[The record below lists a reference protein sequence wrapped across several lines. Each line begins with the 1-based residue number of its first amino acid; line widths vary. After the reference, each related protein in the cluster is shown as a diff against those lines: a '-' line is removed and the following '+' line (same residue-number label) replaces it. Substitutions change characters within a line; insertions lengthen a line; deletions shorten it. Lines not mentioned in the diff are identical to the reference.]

1 MINKGQFGAIKKELI
16 QLSKKR
22 EEVIQDSREIIN
34 LSKQIIHAVHRND
47 FKPLNFLI
55 KKIKNKV
62 KNIPGHQP
70 DTDINRVALQEYVE
84 AMAYYYFIKSKSL
97 ISKSALKVDAES
109 YLLGLADLS
118 GELVR
123 RAGAEIIGRIYKEAE
138 RIKKFVN
145 LLYGD
150 FIKFDLRGSEL
161 RKKSDALRWN
171 LKKLEEIMLDF
182 TRAIRRR

>member
-16 QLSKKR
+16 NLSKKR
-22 EEVIQDSREIIN
+22 ERIMQDSREVIN
-34 LSKQIIHAVHRND
+34 LSKQIIHTVHRDD
-47 FKPLNFLI
+47 FKPLKPLI
-55 KKIKNKV
+55 KKMEGKV
-62 KNIPGHQP
+62 KNILKSPL
-70 DTDINRVALQEYVE
+70 DLDINRVALQEYVE
-84 AMAYYYFIKSKSL
+84 AMAYYHFIKYKTL
-97 ISKSALKVDAES
+97 ISKSTLKVDAEA

-123 RAGAEIIGRIYKEAE
+123 RAGAEIIRRNHKEAE

-145 LLYGD
+145 LLYGE

-182 TRAIRRR
+182 TRAVRRR